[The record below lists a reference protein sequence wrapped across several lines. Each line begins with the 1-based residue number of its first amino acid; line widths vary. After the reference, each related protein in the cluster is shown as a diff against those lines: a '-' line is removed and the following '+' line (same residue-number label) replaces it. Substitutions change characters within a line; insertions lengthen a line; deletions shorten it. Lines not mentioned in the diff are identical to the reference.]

1 MDVSGF
7 YAKLKILDKTFKN
20 ITLDGSK
27 FKLDNADAISEA
39 LTKIF
44 DTIIYANTNK
54 LSIADAKKFKFMLY
68 DIVDGMN
75 ALVDVET
82 PKNFIKSYKETTKGI
97 KAMYDSMQLYA
108 DVTVKQTD

>member
-1 MDVSGF
+1 MDVSAF
-7 YAKLKILDKTFKN
+7 YSKLKILDKTFKN
-20 ITLDGSK
+20 IALDGSK
-27 FKLDNADAISEA
+27 IKLDNADVISEA

-54 LSIADAKKFKFMLY
+54 LGVADAMKFKFMLD

-75 ALVDVET
+75 ALADIET
-82 PKNFIKSYKETTKGI
+82 PTNFIKSYKETTKGI